1 MPLPDFSWGNG
12 QFSGMLSAFI
22 HENFIEGF
30 SYIGLGD
37 TGVRRASIFS
47 SFIEFQFHPRKYILS
62 MYMHKLTIFITIV
75 IHTIQEN
82 SMFLAVQ
89 IDLN

>member
-12 QFSGMLSAFI
+12 QFSDMLSAFI
-22 HENFIEGF
+22 HGNFIEGF
-30 SYIGLGD
+30 LYIGLGD
-37 TGVRRASIFS
+37 TGFRRASIFS

-62 MYMHKLTIFITIV
+62 MYMHKIV
-75 IHTIQEN
+75 NLYHTGEQHV
-82 SMFLAVQ
+82 LAVQ